1 MSRFDWSLVVWG
13 AWLLLF
19 LGLELSAVFGLSPWQ
34 TLSST
39 AWRAETLVRLL
50 RWVFL
55 VGLAV
60 LMVHIVA
67 RWP

>member
-19 LGLELSAVFGLSPWQ
+19 LAFELAAIFLPVPWT

-39 AWRAETLVRLL
+39 AWRAETLVKLL

-55 VGLAV
+55 IGLAV
-60 LMVHIVA
+60 LLVHITA

>member
-1 MSRFDWSLVVWG
+1 MTRFDWSLAVWG
-13 AWLLLF
+13 AWLALF
-19 LGLELSAVFGLSPWQ
+19 LCLELLAVFGVVPWG

-39 AWRAETLVRLL
+39 AWRAETLVKVL

-60 LMVHIVA
+60 LLVHIVS

>member
-1 MSRFDWSLVVWG
+1 MAAVWLPVPWG
-13 AWLLLF
+13 T
-19 LGLELSAVFGLSPWQ
+19 LSA
-34 TLSST
+34 T

-60 LMVHIVA
+60 LLVHITA